1 MSQATWT
8 ALLGFLSASVAGV
21 LAIWKMNV
29 AKTVSADKDFI
40 TMYNELMKSNNKLIE
55 QNAELTAELQ
65 KAHASIEKLTQRIKE
80 LENKLENEH

>member
-1 MSQATWT
+1 MWT
-8 ALLGFLSASVAGV
+8 ALIGFLSASVAGV

-40 TMYNELMKSNNKLIE
+40 TMYNELMKSNNRLIE

-65 KAHASIEKLTQRIKE
+65 KAHASIEGLTARIKE
-80 LENKLENEH
+80 LEDKLQNEY